1 MRKLPAISEMEHIT
15 SKEFGEHMDT
25 IIDRVTEEDIALAID
40 HEDKSFVICPASWFD
55 LPEMKHI
62 ETVLK
67 NALKYARVMDEY
79 DLKEMIETVREF
91 SCFVSEEC
99 LNELLAIALERQ
111 ADSTNPLWVELVATL
126 KEALEP
132 VKKKE

>member
-25 IIDRVTEEDIALAID
+25 IIDRVTREDIALAID

-55 LPEMKHI
+55 LLEMKHV
-62 ETVLK
+62 ENMVKTAV
-67 NALKYARVMDEY
+67 KYARVMEEN
-79 DLKEMIETVREF
+79 DLKETIETIQKF
-91 SCFVSEEC
+91 SCFVSEDC
-99 LNELLAIALERQ
+99 LHKLLAIALERQ
-111 ADSTNPLWVELVATL
+111 ADSTNSLWVDLVATL
-126 KEALEP
+126 KEALET

>member
-25 IIDRVTEEDIALAID
+25 IIDRVTREDIALAID

-99 LNELLAIALERQ
+99 LNELIKIAVEGQ

>member
-79 DLKEMIETVREF
+79 DLKETIETVREF

-99 LNELLAIALERQ
+99 LNELIKIAVEGQ

>member
-25 IIDRVTEEDIALAID
+25 IIDRVTREDIALAID

-79 DLKEMIETVREF
+79 DLKETIETVREF

-99 LNELLAIALERQ
+99 LNELIKIAVEGQ

>member
-1 MRKLPAISEMEHIT
+1 
-15 SKEFGEHMDT
+15 MDT

-79 DLKEMIETVREF
+79 DLKETIETVREF

-99 LNELLAIALERQ
+99 LNELIKIAVEGQ

>member
-79 DLKEMIETVREF
+79 DLKETIETVREF

-99 LNELLAIALERQ
+99 LNELIKIAVEGQ
-111 ADSTNPLWVELVATL
+111 ADSTNPLWVELVAPL

-132 VKKKE
+132 VKKEE

>member
-25 IIDRVTEEDIALAID
+25 IIDRVTREDIALAID
-40 HEDKSFVICPASWFD
+40 HEEKSFVICPASWFD

-79 DLKEMIETVREF
+79 DLKETIETVREF
-91 SCFVSEEC
+91 SRFVSEEC
-99 LNELLAIALERQ
+99 LNVLIEIALERQ
-111 ADSTNPLWVELVATL
+111 SDSTNSLWVELVATL
-126 KEALEP
+126 KGALET
-132 VKKKE
+132 VIKKE